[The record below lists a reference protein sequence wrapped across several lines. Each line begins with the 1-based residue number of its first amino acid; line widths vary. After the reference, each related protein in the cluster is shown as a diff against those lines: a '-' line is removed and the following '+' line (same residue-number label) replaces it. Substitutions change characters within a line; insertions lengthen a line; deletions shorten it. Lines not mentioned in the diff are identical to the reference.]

1 MLSVFLSCAGSPV
14 SSKFCG
20 SHWESMANK
29 QRKLHHTSEE
39 GSEDKG
45 EPSGNMQ
52 ALMELLLERQ
62 AKSDAD
68 RVEAD
73 RRAETLRREEKVADE
88 ARADAKKVADE
99 EREENRR
106 IAAEVRAKERAEARA
121 EAKRQRK
128 LEEARVVEDLERAR
142 EEAAR
147 VASERLRDQ
156 QEAASTWAYEQQV
169 ALIKLQ
175 EEIGKRAA
183 DAHRLEVSGTR
194 KRERGR
200 WLAFLIIKR
209 RKMLKTSC

>member
-1 MLSVFLSCAGSPV
+1 MFLSCAGSPV
-14 SSKFCG
+14 TSKFCG

-29 QRKLHHTSEE
+29 QRKQHHASDE
-39 GSEDKG
+39 GVEDKG
-45 EPSGNMQ
+45 EPSGNVQ
-52 ALMELLLERQ
+52 ALMELFLERQ

-88 ARADAKKVADE
+88 ARADAKKIERANAKAIADE
-99 EREENRR
+99 AREEARR
-106 IAAEVRAKERAEARA
+106 IAAEERAEERAEARA

-128 LEEARVVEDLERAR
+128 MEETRVVEGLERAK

-147 VASERLRDQ
+147 VASERMREQ
-156 QEAASTWAYEQQV
+156 QEAASTRAYEQQV

-183 DAHRLEVSGTR
+183 DAHRSEVSVTQ
-194 KRERGR
+194 KRERAVAGIR
-200 WLAFLIIKR
+200 I
-209 RKMLKTSC
+209 RKM